1 MSDLSEIIFNKLRKG
16 INEYDS
22 DAVEKVAK
30 EISEKGINPFE
41 AIDVLTSTLK
51 EIGDKYERMEIF
63 VPELMLAAEA
73 MKSGIAILEPLLKGE
88 VRETLGTVVI
98 GTVEGDIHDIGKNI
112 VAMLLTGAGFKVIDI
127 GVDVVASAFA
137 EAVDKHN
144 PDIVGVSTLMT
155 TTMEMHKEII
165 RYFKE
170 IGIRDKVKIMI
181 GGAVVT
187 KEYAEEI
194 GADAFAA
201 NANEAVDVAK
211 KLVGR

>member
-1 MSDLSEIIFNKLRKG
+1 M
-16 INEYDS
+16 
-22 DAVEKVAK
+22 
-30 EISEKGINPFE
+30 
-41 AIDVLTSTLK
+41 TSTLK

>member
-1 MSDLSEIIFNKLRKG
+1 MTLSEIIFNKLRKG

>member
-1 MSDLSEIIFNKLRKG
+1 MTLSEIIFNKLRKG

-165 RYFKE
+165 RHFKE
-170 IGIRDKVKIMI
+170 VGIRNKVKIMI

>member
-1 MSDLSEIIFNKLRKG
+1 MALSEIIFNKLRKG

>member
-1 MSDLSEIIFNKLRKG
+1 LRKG

-30 EISEKGINPFE
+30 EISKKGINPFE

-155 TTMEMHKEII
+155 TTMEMNKEII

-211 KLVGR
+211 KLVGK

>member
-1 MSDLSEIIFNKLRKG
+1 MNLSEIIFIKLRKG
-16 INEYDS
+16 INVYDR
-22 DAVEKVAK
+22 DAVVKVAK

>member
-1 MSDLSEIIFNKLRKG
+1 VALSEIIFNKLRKG

-112 VAMLLTGAGFKVIDI
+112 VVMLLTGAGFKVIDI

-155 TTMEMHKEII
+155 TTMEMVKEII
-165 RYFKE
+165 RHFKE

-194 GADAFAA
+194 GADAFAG

>member
-1 MSDLSEIIFNKLRKG
+1 VALSEIIFNKLRKG

>member
-1 MSDLSEIIFNKLRKG
+1 MRKG

-155 TTMEMHKEII
+155 TTMEMHKENI